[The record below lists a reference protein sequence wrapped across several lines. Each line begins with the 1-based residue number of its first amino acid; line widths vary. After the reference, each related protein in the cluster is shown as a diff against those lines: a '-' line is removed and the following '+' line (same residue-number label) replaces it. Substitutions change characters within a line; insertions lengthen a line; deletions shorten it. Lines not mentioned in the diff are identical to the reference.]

1 MRQFKQKWTLDR
13 QKFLSEAEVKK
24 LRRVVEDKALADLQK
39 GRTTWP
45 RFWMVVDL
53 AVSAGLRVSEIAG
66 LRVGNLYLNSRE
78 PRIQVTGK
86 GQKMRDVFISKELM
100 KHLSQYLKWKRSLDE
115 PLGDDDPLL
124 MSSHGKAY
132 STRTLQYAFKRSIKE
147 AGLPRYYSIHACRH
161 SYGTY
166 LYQKTKDLRLVQK
179 QLGHSS
185 ITTTTVYADVTVE
198 ETLDAV
204 NGLFE
209 EDDQET
215 DKTDIAHPSDPNTT
229 TKPEKSNN

>member
-1 MRQFKQKWTLDR
+1 
-13 QKFLSEAEVKK
+13 
-24 LRRVVEDKALADLQK
+24 
-39 GRTTWP
+39 
-45 RFWMVVDL
+45 
-53 AVSAGLRVSEIAG
+53 
-66 LRVGNLYLNSRE
+66 
-78 PRIQVTGK
+78 
-86 GQKMRDVFISKELM
+86 
-100 KHLSQYLKWKRSLDE
+100 
-115 PLGDDDPLL
+115 
-124 MSSHGKAY
+124 MSSHRKAY
-132 STRTLQYAFKRSIKE
+132 STRTLQYTFKRSIKE

-185 ITTTTVYADVTVE
+185 ITTTTVYADVTVQ

-209 EDDQET
+209 EDDRET
-215 DKTDIAHPSDPNTT
+215 DKTDTADPSDPNTT